1 MSFLPAGQLSP
12 TELFNLLGQY
22 SPLVADLV
30 LFGVVIAVVYLVGR
44 LAVVPFLTGVV
55 RARNRNNPTLVTAT
69 ETYLAVVLVGVAVFA
84 GLIATGQASVV
95 VGTDSAIVVAA
106 LTFAFG
112 VAGQEVFGSLISGF
126 FLVADPD
133 FNVGDWIAW
142 PGGQGTIEAVDF
154 RVTRVRT
161 PDNETVTVP
170 NTELTTN
177 ALTRPFGRDRYRITE
192 QVHVDYA
199 EDTEHALMELR
210 QAAEATGPV
219 LADPAP
225 TARIV
230 ELGSGFVTLQ
240 AEFWVADPATSGLV
254 DIRSDFRRRV
264 KRRFDAE
271 GMTLAPPTNQRLTGS
286 VTVEGDT
293 QPAD

>member
-1 MSFLPAGQLSP
+1 MSTPPSAQLSP
-12 TELFNLLGQY
+12 AELFDQLAQY

-30 LFGVVIAVVYLVGR
+30 LFGVVTVTVYLVGR
-44 LAVVPFLTGVV
+44 LAVVPFLAGVV
-55 RARNRNNPTLVTAT
+55 RARNDNNPTLVTAT
-69 ETYLAVVLVGVAVFA
+69 ETYLAVALVGVAVFA
-84 GLIATGQASVV
+84 GLVATGQANVV

-133 FNVGDWIAW
+133 FNVGDWISW

-177 ALTRPFGRDRYRITE
+177 ALTRPFGRESYRITE
-192 QVHVDYA
+192 QVYVDYA

-210 QAAEATGPV
+210 QAAEVADRV
-219 LADPAP
+219 LDDPAP
-225 TARIV
+225 TSRIV
-230 ELGSGFVTLQ
+230 ELGSGFITLQ
-240 AEFWVADPATSGLV
+240 AEFWVADPATGGLV

-264 KRRFDAE
+264 KLRFDEE
-271 GMTLAPPTNQRLTGS
+271 GMTLAPPTDQRLAGA
-286 VTVEGDT
+286 VALEGDAPT
-293 QPAD
+293 AD